1 VENEDPKSL
10 LLDVAQHH
18 IVEVHNPLTKDFTW
32 QVARPI
38 PAGQK
43 YQDPYMDKLGMRTA
57 GLKSGDDH
65 VFQKVT
71 LPAGKSYKI
80 PGDVAKV
87 VIPHLVD
94 EIMQIEHDKRTIAD
108 PNLRLAIEKRILIN
122 IDSLRSQLSTQSL
135 EEQLNSQLENLNSS
149 NGQEEVINEPA
160 EQAFPDLDGTTTG
173 RVEEDR
179 PADSVEADKVE
190 EFATSD
196 KPSRTKAT
204 KA

>member
-1 VENEDPKSL
+1 MENEDPKSL

-65 VFQKVT
+65 VYQKVT
-71 LPAGKSYKI
+71 LPAGKAYKI

-122 IDSLRSQLSTQSL
+122 IDSLRSQLSTQTL
-135 EEQLNSQLENLNSS
+135 EEQLNSQLENLNALDT
-149 NGQEEVINEPA
+149 QEEVINEPT
-160 EQAFPDLDGTTTG
+160 EQAFPELNEPVTAGSDKAGQGFDSERSEATEPTTG
-173 RVEEDR
+173 
-179 PADSVEADKVE
+179 
-190 EFATSD
+190 D
-196 KPSRTKAT
+196 KPNRTKAT
-204 KA
+204 KS